1 MISELLLEVKPQI
14 KSSKREL
21 SNHVCSRYYRA
32 PEIVLHNT
40 YYDTKVDMWSLGCIF
55 AELVLKVC

>member
-32 PEIVLHNT
+32 TEIELHIT
-40 YYDTKVDMWSLGCIF
+40 YYDNKVDTWSLGCIF
-55 AELVLKVC
+55 AEPVLKLR